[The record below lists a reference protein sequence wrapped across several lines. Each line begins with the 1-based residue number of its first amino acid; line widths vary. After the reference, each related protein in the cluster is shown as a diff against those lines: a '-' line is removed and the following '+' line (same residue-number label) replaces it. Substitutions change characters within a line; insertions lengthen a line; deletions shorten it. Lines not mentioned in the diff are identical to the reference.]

1 MQYQLPKLL
10 SGRNT
15 RIKGKG
21 SSLLVTVLIGL
32 VAASITVTIIRSSL
46 DNSRE
51 TLARRAQDVAFEK
64 ARENVITYRNKLNYN
79 NIYYLE
85 SVDELELNRK
95 CSISNNNETYETILP
110 GDAWPERCGVSWE
123 CEESDSSNYLVVLP
137 PNKESN
143 YMIVRSVVKIAGKSS
158 GYEEVLALSGRRYGL
173 VSESDLDLNLFSKG
187 SGYSSL
193 NGDAYINGN
202 LNLSSDIFLNNN
214 TVYVDG
220 DITGVNSTG
229 SLIKR
234 ESGAASDFDILAPL
248 KINKGD
254 LRSSYLNLLKISCKN
269 SGEMFNSGNISSDL
283 CLKRDRNLKDFENQ
297 IKTIPSFA
305 TKILIIPEKSS
316 PDRVEIYYSD
326 NNMIFSEN
334 CQVSGCSLRAEAN
347 SSVRHPAKLSSW
359 SYLGSFKAP
368 ASGIIYSE
376 LDLFIGHCGDAS
388 LFNIG
393 SCDTHDEI
401 AIPGIE
407 PDYNYIFL
415 AGSINKPRDIYLSG
429 PISSGEGSLTVFST
443 GSLYIP
449 FWASPSANLLLL
461 EVNLLSLGYN
471 DEVMATIPNL
481 SMGSTENQINNLEIK
496 GKILF
501 AEGVIDLDNIPN
513 ITTIIDNKNLPYIG
527 VKSDWEFV
535 ERKRVVG
542 SSLKQPLIR

>member
-1 MQYQLPKLL
+1 M
-10 SGRNT
+10 
-15 RIKGKG
+15 
-21 SSLLVTVLIGL
+21 LIGL

-110 GDAWPERCGVSWE
+110 GNAWPERCGVKWE
-123 CEESDSSNYLVVLP
+123 YEESDSSNYLVVLP

-173 VSESDLDLNLFSKG
+173 INEFDLDLNLFSKG

-234 ESGAASDFDILAPL
+234 ESGVAKDFDILAPL

-415 AGSINKPRDIYLSG
+415 AGSINKPKDIYLSG

-513 ITTIIDNKNLPYIG
+513 ITTIIDNKSLPYIG

>member
-1 MQYQLPKLL
+1 MQHQLPQLL

-32 VAASITVTIIRSSL
+32 VAASITITIIRTSL

-51 TLARRAQDVAFEK
+51 TLSRRAQDVAFEK
-64 ARENVITYRNKLNYN
+64 AKENVRNYRNKLNYN
-79 NIYYLE
+79 NVYYLE
-85 SVDELELNRK
+85 SVDELELSRK
-95 CSISNNNETYETILP
+95 CSISSNNETYETISP
-110 GDAWPERCGVSWE
+110 GNSWPEICGVKWE
-123 CEESDSSNYLVVLP
+123 YEESDSSNYLVVLP
-137 PNKESN
+137 PNKDSN
-143 YMIVRSVVKIAGKSS
+143 YMVVRSVVKIAGKSS
-158 GYEEVLALSGRRYGL
+158 GYEEILALSGRRYGL
-173 VSESDLDLNLFSKG
+173 ISESDLNLNLFSKG
-187 SGYSSL
+187 SGYTSL

-202 LNLSSDIFLNNN
+202 LNLSSDIYLNNN

-220 DITGVNSTG
+220 DIDGINSTG
-229 SLIKR
+229 NLIKR
-234 ESGAASDFDILAPL
+234 ESGGATDFDVIAPL

-254 LRSSYLNLLKISCKN
+254 LRSNYLNLFKIACKN

-305 TKILIIPEKSS
+305 TKLLIIPEKSS
-316 PDRVEIYYSD
+316 PERVEIYYSD
-326 NNMIFSEN
+326 NNMSYSEN

-359 SYLGSFKAP
+359 SYLGSFKSP

-376 LDLFIGHCGDAS
+376 LDLFIGHCGEAS

-393 SCDTHDEI
+393 SCDTHDDI

-415 AGSINKPRDIYLSG
+415 AGSINKPRDIYLAG
-429 PISSGEGSLTVFST
+429 PISSGAGSLSVFST

-471 DEVMATIPNL
+471 DELMATIPNL
-481 SMGSTENQINNLEIK
+481 STSATENQINNLEIK

-501 AEGVIDLDNIPN
+501 ADGILDLDNIPN
-513 ITTIIDNKNLPYIG
+513 ITTIINNKSLPFIG
-527 VKSDWEFV
+527 VKSDWEIV
-535 ERKRVVG
+535 ERKRVIG
-542 SSLKQPLIR
+542 LTLKNPLSR